1 MSKPFSWDIWCQIPN
16 QPCQKERI
24 PWNALVQDTE
34 SCKKGFFW
42 GTSVQDLVIFTNK
55 KHGFVWLETNYLEE
69 EPSFELDLG

>member
-1 MSKPFSWDIWCQIPN
+1 M
-16 QPCQKERI
+16 
-24 PWNALVQDTE
+24 QDTE